1 VHSGQCY
8 GIEDQ
13 HCMRVMVGVAM
24 FVTED
29 SSSLIPAANQ
39 TTTLGFSRLVDS
51 EGEEGALLRSQYKLL
66 DESQSAEESEKR
78 TLTIHLY
85 K

>member
-1 VHSGQCY
+1 
-8 GIEDQ
+8 
-13 HCMRVMVGVAM
+13 M
-24 FVTED
+24 FVTEDKLD

-66 DESQSAEESEKR
+66 DDSQSAEESEKR

>member
-1 VHSGQCY
+1 
-8 GIEDQ
+8 
-13 HCMRVMVGVAM
+13 M
-24 FVTED
+24 FVAEDKLD

-78 TLTIHLY
+78 KYVFSGVACKKYVFVVSGTQTIHLI
-85 K
+85 